1 MLKREDVSSGKIA
14 STRYAVEEAIRL
26 SKQPGTWESKARTMN
41 VASWEEI
48 AARSRARRTA
58 ER

>member
-1 MLKREDVSSGKIA
+1 MTKTHKIA

-26 SKQPGTWESKARTMN
+26 SKQPGTWEAKARSLN
-41 VASWEEI
+41 VLTWEE
-48 AARSRARRTA
+48 AAKATRQSS